1 MRTVLCGIS
10 LFIDKPENVR
20 QHFILNGNGGEESKI
35 VERERERVCVCVCVW
50 QCVGKRRDSIGHKMS
65 RKRNT
70 SGRIKIG
77 LICEIPTLT

>member
-35 VERERERVCVCVCVW
+35 VERERERVCVCVCVAARW
-50 QCVGKRRDSIGHKMS
+50 EKKG
-65 RKRNT
+65 
-70 SGRIKIG
+70 
-77 LICEIPTLT
+77 